1 MVYSQPRNIFVKRD
15 VKLTEPPDAEPHV
28 RWCERSAAKAVSY
41 SITSKSDIKAAEI
54 LLAAKEFRG
63 ANNRAYYGIY
73 HAILAV
79 HALDGNAYKR
89 HKDALANFN
98 KNYVKT
104 EIFPRK
110 LGKKIVES
118 EEIRHASDYDD
129 FYIATREEAEEQIQT
144 AKELVSRVE
153 EYVQARWKKESEKTV
168 RNAEYLDMIDRGI
181 AQLSAGNGQE
191 HELNETD
198 CGCLTT

>member
-1 MVYSQPRNIFVKRD
+1 MQPDEKGTRKDLALYRM
-15 VKLTEPPDAEPHV
+15 E
-28 RWCERSAAKAVSY
+28 
-41 SITSKSDIKAAEI
+41 TSRSDIKAAEI
-54 LLAAKEFRG
+54 LLAAQQFRG

-73 HAILAV
+73 HAISAV
-79 HALDGNAYKR
+79 HALDDNAYKR

-110 LGKKIVES
+110 LGKKIAEA

-144 AKELVSRVE
+144 AKELMSRVE
-153 EYVQARWKKESEKTV
+153 QYIQKRWEEESEK
-168 RNAEYLDMIDRGI
+168 
-181 AQLSAGNGQE
+181 
-191 HELNETD
+191 
-198 CGCLTT
+198 

>member
-1 MVYSQPRNIFVKRD
+1 MRQPNEKGTQKYLALYRI
-15 VKLTEPPDAEPHV
+15 E
-28 RWCERSAAKAVSY
+28 
-41 SITSKSDIKAAEI
+41 TSKSDIKAAEI

-73 HAILAV
+73 HAISAV

-98 KNYVKT
+98 KNYVKP

-129 FYIATREEAEEQIQT
+129 FYIAS
-144 AKELVSRVE
+144 KE
-153 EYVQARWKKESEKTV
+153 ESE
-168 RNAEYLDMIDRGI
+168 RQILAADEFIILAEKYCVEQLDR
-181 AQLSAGNGQE
+181 QE
-191 HELNETD
+191 E
-198 CGCLTT
+198 

>member
-1 MVYSQPRNIFVKRD
+1 MKQPEEKGTQRD
-15 VKLTEPPDAEPHV
+15 LVLYRIE
-28 RWCERSAAKAVSY
+28 
-41 SITSKSDIKAAEI
+41 TSKSDIKAAEI
-54 LLAAKEFRG
+54 LLNAREFRG

-73 HAILAV
+73 HAVSASN
-79 HALDGNAYKR
+79 ALDGNAYKR

-110 LGKKIVES
+110 LGKRIVES

-144 AKELVSRVE
+144 AKELVKLVE
-153 EYVQARWKKESEKTV
+153 EYVRQRWDQE
-168 RNAEYLDMIDRGI
+168 
-181 AQLSAGNGQE
+181 NGLQE
-191 HELNETD
+191 
-198 CGCLTT
+198 

>member
-1 MVYSQPRNIFVKRD
+1 MLYRI
-15 VKLTEPPDAEPHV
+15 E
-28 RWCERSAAKAVSY
+28 
-41 SITSKSDIKAAEI
+41 TSKSDIKAAEI
-54 LLAAKEFRG
+54 LLNAREFRG

-73 HAILAV
+73 HAVSAI

-110 LGKKIVES
+110 LGKRIVES

-129 FYIATREEAEEQIQT
+129 FYIATREEAEEQIHT
-144 AKELVSRVE
+144 AKELVKLVE
-153 EYVQARWKKESEKTV
+153 EYVRQRWDQE
-168 RNAEYLDMIDRGI
+168 
-181 AQLSAGNGQE
+181 NGLQE
-191 HELNETD
+191 
-198 CGCLTT
+198 

>member
-1 MVYSQPRNIFVKRD
+1 MKQPEEKGTQRELVLYRI
-15 VKLTEPPDAEPHV
+15 E
-28 RWCERSAAKAVSY
+28 
-41 SITSKSDIKAAEI
+41 TSKSDIKAAEI
-54 LLAAKEFRG
+54 LLSAREFRG

-73 HAILAV
+73 HAVSAI

-110 LGKKIVES
+110 LGKRIVES

-144 AKELVSRVE
+144 AKELVKLVE
-153 EYVQARWKKESEKTV
+153 EYVRQRWDQE
-168 RNAEYLDMIDRGI
+168 
-181 AQLSAGNGQE
+181 NGLQE
-191 HELNETD
+191 
-198 CGCLTT
+198 

>member
-1 MVYSQPRNIFVKRD
+1 MMQLNEKGTQKDLVLYRIE
-15 VKLTEPPDAEPHV
+15 TA
-28 RWCERSAAKAVSY
+28 
-41 SITSKSDIKAAEI
+41 KSDIKAAEI
-54 LLAAKEFRG
+54 LLNAKEFRG

-73 HAILAV
+73 HAISAV

-104 EIFPRK
+104 EVFPRN
-110 LGKKIVES
+110 LGKRIVES

-144 AKELVSRVE
+144 AKELISRVE
-153 EYVQARWKKESEKTV
+153 KYVNIRWEKDKKK
-168 RNAEYLDMIDRGI
+168 D
-181 AQLSAGNGQE
+181 
-191 HELNETD
+191 
-198 CGCLTT
+198 

>member
-1 MVYSQPRNIFVKRD
+1 MQPNEKGTRKDLVLYRI
-15 VKLTEPPDAEPHV
+15 E
-28 RWCERSAAKAVSY
+28 
-41 SITSKSDIKAAEI
+41 TSKSDIKAAEI
-54 LLAAKEFRG
+54 LLVAKEFRG

-73 HAILAV
+73 HAISAV

-129 FYIATREEAEEQIQT
+129 FYQSLYD
-144 AKELVSRVE
+144 K
-153 EYVQARWKKESEKTV
+153 
-168 RNAEYLDMIDRGI
+168 LDII
-181 AQLSAGNGQE
+181 
-191 HELNETD
+191 ELNFQMYYLLFHNKDQCEPFQ
-198 CGCLTT
+198 GCLHFH

>member
-1 MVYSQPRNIFVKRD
+1 MRQPEEKGTQRD
-15 VKLTEPPDAEPHV
+15 LVLYRIE
-28 RWCERSAAKAVSY
+28 
-41 SITSKSDIKAAEI
+41 TSKSDIKAAEI
-54 LLAAKEFRG
+54 LLSAREFRG

-73 HAILAV
+73 HAVSAI

-110 LGKKIVES
+110 LGKRIVES

-144 AKELVSRVE
+144 AKELVRLVE
-153 EYVQARWKKESEKTV
+153 EYVRQRW
-168 RNAEYLDMIDRGI
+168 NQDA
-181 AQLSAGNGQE
+181 
-191 HELNETD
+191 
-198 CGCLTT
+198 

>member
-1 MVYSQPRNIFVKRD
+1 MKMSSWRG
-15 VKLTEPPDAEPHV
+15 LTTE
-28 RWCERSAAKAVSY
+28 
-41 SITSKSDIKAAEI
+41 
-54 LLAAKEFRG
+54 
-63 ANNRAYYGIY
+63 NNRGIY
-73 HAILAV
+73 HAISAV

-118 EEIRHASDYDD
+118 EEIRHASDYDH

-153 EYVQARWKKESEKTV
+153 EYVQARWKRKSEK
-168 RNAEYLDMIDRGI
+168 
-181 AQLSAGNGQE
+181 
-191 HELNETD
+191 
-198 CGCLTT
+198 